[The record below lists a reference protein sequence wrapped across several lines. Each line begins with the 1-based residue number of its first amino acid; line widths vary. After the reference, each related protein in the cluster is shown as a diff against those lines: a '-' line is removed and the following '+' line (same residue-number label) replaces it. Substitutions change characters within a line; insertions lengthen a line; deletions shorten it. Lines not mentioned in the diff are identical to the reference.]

1 MDSTVKSLDI
11 ALSVAPHVR
20 ALKDRGMDVD
30 ATQDFDEV
38 RRRWT
43 QTGRK
48 KQSPMMDVNR
58 HEFTQRDAFWLFLT
72 EGGETVG
79 GIGVKYVDL
88 VDESFGSYLRRT
100 SRAQYDR
107 LEDPIYSIARP
118 VLDQVSGRLIYI
130 GELEFREDKRGRIS
144 ILTALVG
151 IAKALAAQEWSDFQW
166 MYAFI
171 PKEHVRFIYA
181 YGFSYQLA
189 NAITWHEPV
198 PDGRLNSHFII
209 LLDRYSF
216 AHSVISA
223 KKITDMLV

>member
-1 MDSTVKSLDI
+1 MKSLDI

-20 ALKDRGMDVD
+20 ALQDRGMDVD

-38 RRRWT
+38 RRRWA

-48 KQSPMMDVNR
+48 EQSPMMDVNR

-72 EGGETVG
+72 EGDETVG

-88 VDESFGSYLRRT
+88 VDESFDSYLRRT

-107 LEDPIYSIARP
+107 LVDPINSIARP
-118 VLDQVSGRLIYI
+118 VLDQVSGRLVYI

-151 IAKALAAQEWSDFQW
+151 LAKALAAQEWSDFQW

-189 NAITWHEPV
+189 NAVTWHEPV
-198 PDGRLNSHFII
+198 PAGRLNSHFII

-216 AHSVISA
+216 AHSVMTA
-223 KKITDMLV
+223 RKATDLLG